1 MPCQCHHLRKLGK
14 NCAVF
19 QTIKCTF
26 GCMKLSLQIVILCL
40 KLIVKFT
47 HYTMTANN
55 RSMHF
60 ILNQVSTNFLFPKS
74 KVADQKNK
82 VYTLQLQIYVCGDDK
97 YALFFC
103 FKQHYWLQVN
113 AMGWW
118 VFKIFKTVKAIFY
131 HELSSYS
138 VVLLRCKITAVEMST

>member
-1 MPCQCHHLRKLGK
+1 MPWQCHHLRKVGMNVCVSNK
-14 NCAVF
+14 
-19 QTIKCTF
+19 IKYTF
-26 GCMKLSLQIVILCL
+26 GYMKLSLQIMILCL

-47 HYTMTANN
+47 HCTMTVNIWI
-55 RSMHF
+55 MLF

-82 VYTLQLQIYVCGDDK
+82 VYTLQLQIYVCGDNK

-138 VVLLRCKITAVEMST
+138 EI